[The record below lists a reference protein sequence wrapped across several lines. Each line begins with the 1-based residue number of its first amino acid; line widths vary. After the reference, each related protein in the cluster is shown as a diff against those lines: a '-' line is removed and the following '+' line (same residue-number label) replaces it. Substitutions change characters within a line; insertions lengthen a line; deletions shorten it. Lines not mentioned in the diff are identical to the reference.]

1 MLTGAAALAASLAMA
16 GSASGAVIG
25 ANKLTNSDGA
35 STCIASTC
43 TIAAPKIPGATAQA
57 PFSGTITR
65 WKVSIP
71 DPHDSFD
78 NDGPM
83 RLQVLKRTANEP
95 GLANDEYVAVRET
108 EYETLVPGLI
118 NPFQTSL
125 RIRKGQFIGIS
136 STDDTEILE
145 RDKAGAHYLNWV
157 DALIPGDPP
166 RVAGLTDRGRFNLFN
181 ARVEK

>member
-1 MLTGAAALAASLAMA
+1 VAASLAMA
-16 GSASGAVIG
+16 GSAGGAVIG
-25 ANKLTNSDGA
+25 AKKLTNSDGA
-35 STCIASTC
+35 STCISSTC
-43 TIAAPKIPGATAQA
+43 TIAAPKIPGAVTQA

-125 RIRKGQFIGIS
+125 RIRKGQFIGVS
-136 STDDTEILE
+136 STSDTEIFE
-145 RDKAGAHYLNWV
+145 RDKAGAHHLNWS
-157 DALIPGDPP
+157 DALIPGEPA
-166 RVAGLTDRGRFNLFN
+166 RAAGNIDHGRFNLFN
-181 ARVEK
+181 ARLVQVTG